1 VIKAAR
7 AQTKSRN
14 GAIRYRRIL
23 P

>member
-14 GAIRYRRIL
+14 GAIRYRRII